1 VFKKGGVATSLPT
14 GTVGPNA
21 MVPEVVIGAPAIAW
35 RSTVLALQGAVPPV
49 DFQVLWLVLTII
61 LDDMDGNPIRK
72 HVLATCFGHVT

>member
-1 VFKKGGVATSLPT
+1 MFKKRGVATSLPT
-14 GTVGPNA
+14 GTVGPNV

-35 RSTVLALQGAVPPV
+35 QSTVLALQGAVPPV

-61 LDDMDGNPIRK
+61 LDNMDGNPIKK